1 MSRAL
6 VPGWRSW
13 WQARG
18 GLLGT
23 LAPWE
28 VTAHLRAQHRND
40 SEAPIN
46 HPSMAPQGTNDP
58 GELPSWRS
66 GNIRL
71 VYMRMPFDPWPC
83 SVAAGAM
90 AALRVAGRQLSQH
103 RGSGAPI
110 LLRQLFEPK
119 SCTYTYLLGD
129 RESREAILID
139 PVLETAHRDA
149 QLVKEL
155 GLRLLY
161 AVNTHCHADHITG
174 SGLLRSLL
182 PGCQSV
188 ISRLSGAQ
196 ADLHIEDGDS
206 IRFGR
211 FALETR
217 ASPGHTPG
225 CVTFVLND
233 QSMAFT
239 GDALLIRGCGRTDFQ
254 QGCAKT
260 LYHSVH
266 ERIFTL
272 PGDCLIYPAHDYNG
286 LTVSTVEEERT
297 LNPRLTLSCEEFVK
311 VMDNLKLPKPQQIDF
326 AVPANMRCGVQTP
339 PS

>member
-1 MSRAL
+1 M
-6 VPGWRSW
+6 
-13 WQARG
+13 
-18 GLLGT
+18 
-23 LAPWE
+23 
-28 VTAHLRAQHRND
+28 
-40 SEAPIN
+40 
-46 HPSMAPQGTNDP
+46 
-58 GELPSWRS
+58 
-66 GNIRL
+66 
-71 VYMRMPFDPWPC
+71 
-83 SVAAGAM
+83 AGAV
-90 AALRVAGRQLSQH
+90 LRVARRQLSQ
-103 RGSGAPI
+103 RGGSGAPI
-110 LLRQLFEPK
+110 LLRQMFEPV

-129 RESREAILID
+129 RESREAVLID
-139 PVLETAHRDA
+139 PVLETAPRDA
-149 QLVKEL
+149 QLIKEL

-233 QSMAFT
+233 HSMAFT

-254 QGCAKT
+254 QG
-260 LYHSVH
+260 
-266 ERIFTL
+266 
-272 PGDCLIYPAHDYNG
+272 D
-286 LTVSTVEEERT
+286 
-297 LNPRLTLSCEEFVK
+297 
-311 VMDNLKLPKPQQIDF
+311 
-326 AVPANMRCGVQTP
+326 
-339 PS
+339 